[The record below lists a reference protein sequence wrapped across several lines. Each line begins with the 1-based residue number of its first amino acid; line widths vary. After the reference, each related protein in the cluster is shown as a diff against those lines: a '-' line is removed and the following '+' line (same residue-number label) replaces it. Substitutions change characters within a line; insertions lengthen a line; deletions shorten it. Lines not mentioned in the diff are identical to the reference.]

1 MQNELYFKDDLITVY
16 TRNSHSMPEIQSDT
30 IDVIVTDPPYG
41 ISYQSHT
48 RVATPLFS
56 NMYDDNNLSWVPEF
70 LTEAQR
76 VLKNP
81 GALVLFTRWDVYGDW
96 QGYIEEAKFNL
107 KQVWHWDKS
116 DSAGGTG
123 DLDGALYEVFEW
135 IIYATKGR
143 YRMHSK
149 RRSNAFRYTRG
160 NNKERWHPIQKPEA
174 LLQDIIQV
182 LCEGKTNP
190 IIFDPYAGSG
200 STLMAAKKLGYRGVG
215 YELHPDEHQQY
226 ADKMK
231 ERFQQSVMMI

>member
-1 MQNELYFKDDLITVY
+1 MQNELYFKDDLITLY